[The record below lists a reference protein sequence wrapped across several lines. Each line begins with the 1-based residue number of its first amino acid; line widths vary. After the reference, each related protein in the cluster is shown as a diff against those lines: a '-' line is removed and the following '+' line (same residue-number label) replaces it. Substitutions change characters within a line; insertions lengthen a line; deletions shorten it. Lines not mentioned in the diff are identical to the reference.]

1 MDPTITKSHDE
12 GYCYQEKE
20 TYLAEEKIV
29 SVAKAIKSKAKKRQS
44 PKGRSKR
51 IRKNPYEPEDFS
63 MHEVERIEIM
73 AGRGEKLKDFP
84 SVRSS
89 IENSKRTKEEILAAH
104 RFVFGKKGKYSKKEL
119 KDHLLN
125 FSKFLKP
132 IPTGKKRTD
141 DDINKDEEAIE
152 VDQVLS
158 LLLSSNRVPYSIFFT
173 NFALILSCLDPQLTH
188 RPNIPKGL
196 LP

>member
-1 MDPTITKSHDE
+1 MP
-12 GYCYQEKE
+12 KE
-20 TYLAEEKIV
+20 IVNKKKHPISPRKKIV

-51 IRKNPYEPEDFS
+51 IKKKPYEPEDFS

-73 AGRGEKLKDFP
+73 AGRGKKLKDFP
-84 SVRSS
+84 SVKSS
-89 IENSKRTKEEILAAH
+89 IEHSKRTKEEILAAH

-125 FSKFLKP
+125 FSGFLKP

-158 LLLSSNRVPYSIFFT
+158 LLLSSKRLPYSI
-173 NFALILSCLDPQLTH
+173 LIFSCLDPQLAH
-188 RPNIPKGL
+188 RPNIPKGP